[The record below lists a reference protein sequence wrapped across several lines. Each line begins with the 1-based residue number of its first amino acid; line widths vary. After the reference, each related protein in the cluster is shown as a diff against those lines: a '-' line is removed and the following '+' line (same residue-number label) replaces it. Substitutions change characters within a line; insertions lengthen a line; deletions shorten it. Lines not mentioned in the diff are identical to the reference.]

1 MAWQIS
7 KDGRIDRLVV
17 FRVLPAEGP
26 VPIGQLV
33 FEGKGPVRQS
43 RFAYARSWMERADK
57 VGIDPVNL
65 RLSSRQT
72 PSAPYEV
79 PLAFYD
85 VGPDGWGKQVLAA
98 AYPGHQLGMGEL
110 LALGGDDR
118 TGDLL
123 LGPDPSGPATWNPT
137 PPAPGGP
144 LAREDGLAQLLEAA
158 VAMEEGKITD
168 LGIRMLMRSSADIG
182 GARPKTRFKSD
193 GRSWIAKFPAWGD
206 PFDDPQAEAVCL
218 DLAAA
223 AGVPVPAR
231 QLITVN
237 DRSVLLVERFDREP
251 AGERHG
257 YISAGTLLRE
267 PPATYRTTMTYL
279 DIAVKAAAIGV
290 VDARAEIFRR
300 MLVNSFVHN
309 TDDHLRNLA
318 LIRTGRAWRISPAFD
333 IVPHRSNQH
342 VLAPAPGVRPD
353 CDPAL
358 AFSTSKAFGLSA
370 GEAAAIFDQVVQ
382 AAQGI
387 GELLD
392 KHRTSPR
399 DREVL
404 SSLLSYCLSPPAL
417 GTSVGF
423 VNPPTEVADT
433 GHDGDGYEEP
443 DHVCPR

>member
-17 FRVLPAEGP
+17 FRVLPTEGA

-43 RFAYARSWMERADK
+43 RFAYARSWTERADK
-57 VGIDPVNL
+57 VAIDPVNL
-65 RLSSRQT
+65 RLSSKQT
-72 PSAPYEV
+72 QSTPYEV
-79 PLAFYD
+79 PLPFYD

-123 LGPDPSGPATWNPT
+123 FGPDPSGPSTWVPEA
-137 PPAPGGP
+137 PPMGDR
-144 LAREDGLAQLLEAA
+144 LAREDDLAQLLEAA
-158 VAMEEGKITD
+158 AAMEEGKITD
-168 LGIRMLMRSSADIG
+168 PSLRLLMRSSADIG
-182 GARPKTRFKSD
+182 GARPKTRFNSD

-206 PFDDPQAEAVCL
+206 PFDDPRAEAVCL
-218 DLAAA
+218 DIAAG
-223 AGVPVPAR
+223 AGVPVPSR
-231 QLITVN
+231 RLVTIN
-237 DRSVLLVERFDREP
+237 DRSVLLVERFDRGP

-267 PPATYRTTMTYL
+267 PPATYRTAMTYL

-290 VDARAEIFRR
+290 ADARADIFRR

-309 TDDHLRNLA
+309 TDDHLRNMA
-318 LIRTGRAWRISPAFD
+318 LIRTGRAWQVAPAFD
-333 IVPHRSNQH
+333 IVPHRPNRH

-358 AFSTSKAFGLSA
+358 AFSTSKAFGLPV
-370 GEAAAIFDQVVQ
+370 GEAAAIYDQVAQ
-382 AAQGI
+382 AAQDI
-387 GELLD
+387 GQLLD
-392 KHRTSPR
+392 KHHTSPK

-404 SSLLSYCLSPPAL
+404 TTLLSRCLSPPAV
-417 GTSVGF
+417 TMSVGYAGQ
-423 VNPPTEVADT
+423 PMAEADMD
-433 GHDGDGYEEP
+433 HDSDPYDG
-443 DHVCPR
+443 PRLK

>member
-1 MAWQIS
+1 MVWQIS
-7 KDGRIDRLVV
+7 SDGRIDRLVV

-33 FEGKGPVRQS
+33 FEGRGPVRQS
-43 RFAYARSWMERADK
+43 RFAYARSWMERTDK

-65 RLSSRQT
+65 RLSSKQT

-98 AYPGHQLGMGEL
+98 AYPTLQLGMGEL

-123 LGPDPSGPATWNPT
+123 FGPDPSGPSTWSPT
-137 PPAPGGP
+137 APAQGRH
-144 LAREDGLAQLLEAA
+144 LAREDNLAQLLEAA

-168 LGIRMLMRSSADIG
+168 PGLRMLMRSSADIG
-182 GARPKTRFKSD
+182 GARPKTRFKSE

-206 PFDDPQAEAVCL
+206 PFDDPRAEAVCL

-237 DRSVLLVERFDREP
+237 DQSVLLVERFDRGP

-267 PPATYRTTMTYL
+267 PPATYRTAATYL

-290 VDARAEIFRR
+290 VDARADIFRR

-309 TDDHLRNLA
+309 TDDHLRNMA
-318 LIRTGRAWRISPAFD
+318 LIRTARAWKVSPAFD
-333 IVPHRSNQH
+333 IVPHRPNHH

-353 CDPAL
+353 CNPAL
-358 AFSTSKAFGLSA
+358 AFSTSKAFGLPA
-370 GEAAAIFDQVVQ
+370 GEAAAIYDQVVQ
-382 AAQGI
+382 AAQGV

-392 KHRTSPR
+392 KHGTAPK

-404 SSLLSYCLSPPAL
+404 STLLSQCLSPPAVT
-417 GTSVGF
+417 TSVGYI
-423 VNPPTEVADT
+423 PPAQADVD
-433 GHDGDGYEEP
+433 HDDDQYDRP
-443 DHVCPR
+443 SLK